1 MAIGGFFNGLL
12 IFQQF
17 DGIVAGMVRQK
28 PKLSRREQ
36 EVLDIVYARGHA
48 TAAEVREAMHEAPT
62 DAAVRTTL
70 RILVA
75 KGHLRIEQDGPRY
88 DYWPT
93 VSPDAARRSELQ
105 HVLRTFFGGS
115 TESALATLLDLGPG
129 TLDDE
134 ARRRMKRLID
144 RAAKQGR

>member
-1 MAIGGFFNGLL
+1 
-12 IFQQF
+12 
-17 DGIVAGMVRQK
+17 MVRRK
-28 PKLSRREQ
+28 PALSRREQ
-36 EVLDIVYARGHA
+36 QILDIIYASGHA
-48 TAAEVREAMHEAPT
+48 TAAEVRDGMTDPPT

-115 TESALATLLDLGPG
+115 TESALATLLDLGASK
-129 TLDDE
+129 LDDD
-134 ARRRMKRLID
+134 ARRRLKKLID
-144 RAAKQGR
+144 AAAKQGR

>member
-1 MAIGGFFNGLL
+1 M
-12 IFQQF
+12 
-17 DGIVAGMVRQK
+17 
-28 PKLSRREQ
+28 P
-36 EVLDIVYARGHA
+36 
-48 TAAEVREAMHEAPT
+48 EAPT

-93 VSPDAARRSELQ
+93 VPPSTARRSELQ

-115 TESALATLLDLGPG
+115 TESALATLLDLQPG
-129 TLDDE
+129 ALDED
-134 ARRRMKRLID
+134 ARRRLKRLID
-144 RAAKQGR
+144 KAAKHGR

>member
-1 MAIGGFFNGLL
+1 
-12 IFQQF
+12 
-17 DGIVAGMVRQK
+17 MVRRK
-28 PKLSRREQ
+28 PALSRREQ
-36 EVLDIVYARGHA
+36 QVLDIIYARGHA
-48 TAAEVREAMHEAPT
+48 TAAEVREGMTDPPT

-115 TESALATLLDLGPG
+115 TESALATLLDLGASK
-129 TLDDE
+129 LDDD
-134 ARRRMKRLID
+134 ARRRLKKLID
-144 RAAKQGR
+144 TAAKQGR

>member
-1 MAIGGFFNGLL
+1 MAR
-12 IFQQF
+12 
-17 DGIVAGMVRQK
+17 AK

-36 EVLDIVYARGHA
+36 EVLDIIYARRHA
-48 TAAEVREAMHEAPT
+48 TAAEVREDMDDPPT

-93 VSPDAARRSELQ
+93 VARATARKSELRHILQ
-105 HVLRTFFGGS
+105 TFFGGS
-115 TESALATLLDLGPG
+115 TESALATLLDLRAGE
-129 TLDDE
+129 LDDE
-134 ARRRMKRLID
+134 ARRRLKKLID
-144 RAAKQGR
+144 EAAKEGR

>member
-1 MAIGGFFNGLL
+1 
-12 IFQQF
+12 
-17 DGIVAGMVRQK
+17 MVRARAIQGTPGQRK
-28 PKLSRREQ
+28 PLLSRREQ

-48 TAAEVREAMHEAPT
+48 TAVEVREAMQEAPT

-88 DYWPT
+88 DYSPT
-93 VSPDAARRSELQ
+93 VSRQTARRSALQ

-115 TESALATLLDLGPG
+115 TESALATLLDIQPAE
-129 TLDDE
+129 LDE
-134 ARRRMKRLID
+134 AARRRMKELID
-144 RAAKQGR
+144 RSVKEGR

>member
-1 MAIGGFFNGLL
+1 
-12 IFQQF
+12 
-17 DGIVAGMVRQK
+17 MVRSK
-28 PKLSRREQ
+28 PALSRREQ
-36 EVLDIVYARGHA
+36 EVIDIVYAHGHA
-48 TAAEVREAMHEAPT
+48 TAAEVREAMADPPT

-93 VSPDAARRSELQ
+93 VPRDTAQRSELQ

-115 TESALATLLDLGPG
+115 MESALTTLLDIEPG
-129 TLDDE
+129 GLDPA
-134 ARRRMKRLID
+134 ARRRLKKLID
-144 RAAKQGR
+144 NAAKEGR

>member
-1 MAIGGFFNGLL
+1 
-12 IFQQF
+12 
-17 DGIVAGMVRQK
+17 MVRAK
-28 PKLSRREQ
+28 PTLSRRAQ

-93 VSPDAARRSELQ
+93 VPHDAARRSELQ

-115 TESALATLLDLGPG
+115 TESALATLLDIRPG
-129 TLDDE
+129 GALNDE
-134 ARRRMKRLID
+134 TRRRLKRLID
-144 RAAKQGR
+144 RAANQGR

>member
-1 MAIGGFFNGLL
+1 MPTA
-12 IFQQF
+12 
-17 DGIVAGMVRQK
+17 K

-36 EVLDIVYARGHA
+36 EVLDIVYVREHA
-48 TAAEVREAMHEAPT
+48 TAAEVRDAMQDPPT

-93 VSPDAARRSELQ
+93 VPRAAARRSELQ

-115 TESALATLLDLGPG
+115 TESALATLLDLQPG
-129 TLDDE
+129 ELDDDM
-134 ARRRMKRLID
+134 RRRLKRVID
-144 RAAKQGR
+144 KAAKEGR

>member
-1 MAIGGFFNGLL
+1 MAR
-12 IFQQF
+12 
-17 DGIVAGMVRQK
+17 VK

-36 EVLDIVYARGHA
+36 EILDIVYARGHA

-75 KGHLRIEQDGPRY
+75 KGHLRIKQDGPRY

-93 VSPDAARRSELQ
+93 VPREAARRSALQ
-105 HVLRTFFGGS
+105 HVLHTFFGGS
-115 TESALATLLDLGPG
+115 TESALATLLDIRPG
-129 TLDDE
+129 DMNGET
-134 ARRRMKRLID
+134 RRRLKQLID
-144 RAAKQGR
+144 KAAKEGR

>member
-1 MAIGGFFNGLL
+1 
-12 IFQQF
+12 
-17 DGIVAGMVRQK
+17 VVRTK
-28 PKLSRREQ
+28 PNLSRREQ

-48 TAAEVREAMHEAPT
+48 SAADVRDAMHDPPT

-93 VSPDAARRSELQ
+93 VPREAARRSELQ

-115 TESALATLLDLGPG
+115 TETALATLLDIQPESLN
-129 TLDDE
+129 DE
-134 ARRRMKRLID
+134 TRRRLKKLID
-144 RAAKQGR
+144 TAAKEGR

>member
-1 MAIGGFFNGLL
+1 MSLKS
-12 IFQQF
+12 
-17 DGIVAGMVRQK
+17 K
-28 PKLSRREQ
+28 PRLSRRER
-36 EVLDIVYARGHA
+36 EVIDIVYARGHA
-48 TAAEVREAMHEAPT
+48 TAVEVRDAMHDAPT

-93 VSPDAARRSELQ
+93 VSPETARRSELH

-115 TESALATLLDLGPG
+115 TESALATLLDIRSGELGE
-129 TLDDE
+129 DE
-134 ARRRMKRLID
+134 RRRLKRLID
-144 RAAKQGR
+144 NAAKSGR

>member
-1 MAIGGFFNGLL
+1 MKR
-12 IFQQF
+12 
-17 DGIVAGMVRQK
+17 VK

-36 EVLDIVYARGHA
+36 EVLDIIYARGHA
-48 TAAEVREAMHEAPT
+48 TAADVREDMDDPPT

-93 VSPDAARRSELQ
+93 VARETARRSELR
-105 HVLRTFFGGS
+105 HVLQTFFGGS
-115 TESALATLLDLGPG
+115 TESALATLLDLHPAEL
-129 TLDDE
+129 TDDT
-134 ARRRMKRLID
+134 RRRLKRLID
-144 RAAKQGR
+144 KAANEGR

>member
-1 MAIGGFFNGLL
+1 MA
-12 IFQQF
+12 
-17 DGIVAGMVRQK
+17 RTK
-28 PKLSRREQ
+28 PALSRREQ
-36 EVLDIVYARGHA
+36 QVLDIIYALGHA
-48 TAAEVREAMHEAPT
+48 TAADVRERMHDAPT

-93 VSPDAARRSELQ
+93 VPRETASRSEMQ

-115 TESALATLLDLGPG
+115 VETALAALLDIKPG
-129 TLDDE
+129 EITDDE
-134 ARRRMKRLID
+134 RRRLKRLID
-144 RAAKQGR
+144 QAAKEGR

>member
-1 MAIGGFFNGLL
+1 
-12 IFQQF
+12 
-17 DGIVAGMVRQK
+17 MVRANVTQGRPGPRK
-28 PKLSRREQ
+28 PLLSRREQ

-48 TAAEVREAMHEAPT
+48 TAVEVREAMHEAPT

-93 VSPDAARRSELQ
+93 VSRQTARRSALQ

-115 TESALATLLDLGPG
+115 TESALATLLDIQPAE
-129 TLDDE
+129 LDDA
-134 ARRRMKRLID
+134 ARQRMKELID
-144 RAAKQGR
+144 RAAKEGR